1 MNDITSAGRP
11 RHRLTVGRKLAAG
24 MLVLTVLTCFL
35 GIFAIERL
43 RSINTAMQTV
53 SEDRLPGMG
62 QASLLSYTI
71 QEARRNEYRLGLSTG
86 KDPLEVA
93 AASAKIGKMMD
104 EARKARTASEPY
116 IDDGEERQHYT
127 DDFDRYF
134 GPYQESIQ
142 QLVNDAQDGKVDA
155 VRKRLADERNAL
167 YEPMLAFF
175 KWDINYN
182 RRTGAQTAAVAL
194 TDYRHALVMILVVLV
209 AVLALSVGLSI
220 YLTRHVGGATA
231 QLAEAMRR
239 LAGGNKTIDIPGVG
253 RRDEVGEMADAVH
266 VFKDNMIRADELAAA
281 DRESRVA
288 RQKRSEE
295 LENLVGDFE
304 TKAAKMVD
312 ILASASTEME
322 ATARE
327 MSGTLVTTGEQATI
341 VADAA
346 RNADHGVQNAAS
358 AAEQLSGSIR
368 EITRQVSNTAQQA
381 SKVADDA
388 KRTDEVVA
396 RLADASTRVGQI
408 VDLISS
414 IAAQTNLLAL
424 NATIEAARAGE
435 AGKGFAVVAS
445 EVKSLA
451 QQTAKATEGVG
462 EQVAQIRQATDAAV
476 TALASIVSGIDDI
489 SRATVTVAAAVEEQG
504 AATGE
509 IARNVQQ
516 TAGSTR
522 TVSDNIVE
530 VSRLAQDNGAAA
542 AQVMASAGELSQ
554 QAETLNREVT
564 HFLRLVKNG

>member
-1 MNDITSAGRP
+1 M
-11 RHRLTVGRKLAAG
+11 
-24 MLVLTVLTCFL
+24 
-35 GIFAIERL
+35 
-43 RSINTAMQTV
+43 
-53 SEDRLPGMG
+53 
-62 QASLLSYTI
+62 
-71 QEARRNEYRLGLSTG
+71 
-86 KDPLEVA
+86 
-93 AASAKIGKMMD
+93 
-104 EARKARTASEPY
+104 
-116 IDDGEERQHYT
+116 
-127 DDFDRYF
+127 
-134 GPYQESIQ
+134 
-142 QLVNDAQDGKVDA
+142 
-155 VRKRLADERNAL
+155 
-167 YEPMLAFF
+167 
-175 KWDINYN
+175 
-182 RRTGAQTAAVAL
+182 
-194 TDYRHALVMILVVLV
+194 
-209 AVLALSVGLSI
+209 
-220 YLTRHVGGATA
+220 
-231 QLAEAMRR
+231 
-239 LAGGNKTIDIPGVG
+239 
-253 RRDEVGEMADAVH
+253 
-266 VFKDNMIRADELAAA
+266 
-281 DRESRVA
+281 
-288 RQKRSEE
+288 
-295 LENLVGDFE
+295 
-304 TKAAKMVD
+304 
-312 ILASASTEME
+312 
-322 ATARE
+322 
-327 MSGTLVTTGEQATI
+327 
-341 VADAA
+341 
-346 RNADHGVQNAAS
+346 
-358 AAEQLSGSIR
+358 
-368 EITRQVSNTAQQA
+368 
-381 SKVADDA
+381 
-388 KRTDEVVA
+388 A